1 MNWEFLINEN
11 TIACLLPD
19 AYAHYQRPLQ
29 GALTLFLEGLP
40 AQRQEA
46 IAIEQATLPSTATAL
61 QRLVLLALS
70 CPVLHKL
77 GQTLARDRALSAE
90 LRGWLQQLESLSPS
104 IPFEAVESALTQELG
119 PLDRLGVT
127 LLPPALAEASV
138 AVVLPFHFSGGE
150 VPLNAVFKVLK
161 PGIEERLEEDLDML
175 ERVGS
180 FLDQR
185 CDDLRIPHLDYRES
199 FELVRE
205 KLRFEVR
212 LDSEQRNLSLAREFH
227 EGDPRVRIPEV
238 LSDLCTPRITAME
251 RVIGQKVTECSGD
264 FWIEKRRMAKL
275 LIETLIAR
283 PIFSRAAQA
292 PFHGDPHAG
301 NLFSTK
307 DRRLAILDWSLVG
320 LLREPERISIMQIM
334 LAAMTFRA
342 ERIVAVLCG
351 LSKRQPIDLQA
362 LRSIVYK
369 WIERIR
375 EGHLP
380 GFSSLTSLLDEAVR
394 NAGLSFGADLMLFR
408 KALHMVEGVVT
419 DMAGGS
425 GLIDQVLLREFI
437 FHFSAEWPWRFLASP
452 DSRSFATR
460 ISNTDLAELMLNF
473 PWMAIRF

>member
-1 MNWEFLINEN
+1 
-11 TIACLLPD
+11 
-19 AYAHYQRPLQ
+19 
-29 GALTLFLEGLP
+29 
-40 AQRQEA
+40 
-46 IAIEQATLPSTATAL
+46 
-61 QRLVLLALS
+61 
-70 CPVLHKL
+70 
-77 GQTLARDRALSAE
+77 
-90 LRGWLQQLESLSPS
+90 
-104 IPFEAVESALTQELG
+104 
-119 PLDRLGVT
+119 
-127 LLPPALAEASV
+127 
-138 AVVLPFHFSGGE
+138 
-150 VPLNAVFKVLK
+150 VFKVLK

-238 LSDLCTPRITAME
+238 LFDLCTPRITAME
-251 RVIGQKVTECSGD
+251 RVIGQKVTECCGD
-264 FWIEKRRMAKL
+264 FRIEKRRMAKL

-307 DRRLAILDWSLVG
+307 DRHLAILDWSLVG
-320 LLREPERISIMQIM
+320 LLCEPERISIMQIM
-334 LAAMTFRA
+334 LAAMAFRA

-375 EGHLP
+375 DGHLP
-380 GFSSLTSLLDEAVR
+380 GFSSLTNLLDEAVQ
-394 NAGLSFGADLMLFR
+394 NAGLRFGADLMLFR

-425 GLIDQVLLREFI
+425 GLIDQVLLSEFI